1 MQSLVR
7 RKGCGMKNEI
17 QAIAKDVSPDKIRSR
32 ILPIRGVQVML
43 DRDLAELYG
52 VPVKRLNEQVSR
64 NIVRFPSG
72 FMFQLSALEFAGLK
86 SQIAASGPDGIFPCR
101 HCDLRRPVPEACRAV
116 QRGLSRQVPHHRRQ
130 GRLSHRCVSQGS
142 RKKVFRIHETRL
154 RRNSPHQENRVRSTL
169 IRGASAEVPRLQKI
183 ALTRRPCFW
192 YNIGVK
198 GGGT

>member
-1 MQSLVR
+1 
-7 RKGCGMKNEI
+7 MKNEI

-86 SQIAASGPDGIFPCR
+86 SQIAASGPDGNLPLPTLRPSTPSTRSLPCGIT
-101 HCDLRRPVPEACRAV
+101 RPFTT
-116 QRGLSRQVPHHRRQ
+116 G
-130 GRLSHRCVSQGS
+130 
-142 RKKVFRIHETRL
+142 F
-154 RRNSPHQENRVRSTL
+154 
-169 IRGASAEVPRLQKI
+169 
-183 ALTRRPCFW
+183 
-192 YNIGVK
+192 
-198 GGGT
+198 